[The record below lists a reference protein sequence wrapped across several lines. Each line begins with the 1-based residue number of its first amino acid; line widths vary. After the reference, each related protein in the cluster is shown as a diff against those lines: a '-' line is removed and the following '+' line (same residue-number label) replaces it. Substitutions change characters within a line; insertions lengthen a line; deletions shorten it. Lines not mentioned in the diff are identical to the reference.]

1 MSDGASSHVLWRGWR
16 LVALAGVIAFCGCL
30 LLFPLLAPA
39 RGTGTWIFWAGLA
52 AVAAMIAAEALLAR
66 LMRANNVRMR
76 SALDNMSQGLCMFDG
91 AERLLICNKPYL
103 RMYDLSPE
111 VVKPGCTLMQL
122 LEYRIAKGTFAGDP
136 AGYRQQLIAKMAS
149 GQVTSTEVKSADG
162 HAICV
167 INRPMPGGGWVAT
180 HEDIDA
186 RKQAEQDRASMQEQQ
201 RLREQVEE
209 AIASFRRGAEGHL
222 RIVAESAQTMR
233 STATTLLSNSG
244 QTTQRADSA
253 VQTSN
258 EAAANVDTA
267 ATAAEEL
274 SGSIVE
280 IGRQLSMTTDIV
292 RTAVSEA
299 RGTNERIGALSQAA
313 QKIGEVIK
321 LIRAIA
327 GQTNLL
333 ALNATIEAAR
343 AGDAGKGFAVVAS
356 EVKSLAVQ
364 TAKATEDISRQI
376 TSVQHSTATAVEA
389 IGRIAARMREIDEC
403 TTSVSAAVEQ
413 QSMATGEISQSVGS
427 AAGGAKLVVTALG
440 GVAGAATETRESA
453 ESVLAASESVESA
466 AAELRREVESFLLK
480 VAV

>member
-1 MSDGASSHVLWRGWR
+1 MSDGVSSHVIWRGWR
-16 LVALAGVIAFCGCL
+16 VVALTGTGTFSLSFVL
-30 LLFPLLAPA
+30 LLFLASG
-39 RGTGTWIFWAGLA
+39 RSAGVRSLWSA
-52 AVAAMIAAEALLAR
+52 LIAIVAMIAIEALIAR
-66 LMRANNVRMR
+66 KMHANNLRMR
-76 SALDNMSQGLCMFDG
+76 SALDNMTQGLCMFDG
-91 AERLLICNKPYL
+91 AERLVVCNTPYL
-103 RMYDLSPE
+103 KMYDLSPD

-122 LEYRIAKGTFAGDP
+122 LEYRIAKGTFTRNP
-136 AGYRQQLIAKMAS
+136 AEYRQQLLEKMTT
-149 GQVTSTEVKSADG
+149 GQITSTEVKSADG

-167 INRPMPGGGWVAT
+167 VNRPMPGGGWVAT
-180 HEDIDA
+180 HEDISA

-201 RLREQVEE
+201 KLRAQVEA
-209 AIASFRRGAEGHL
+209 AIATFRRGVESHL
-222 RIVAESAQTMR
+222 QTVAESAQTMR
-233 STATTLLSNSG
+233 STATTLLSSSG
-244 QTTQRADSA
+244 QTTQRTDSA
-253 VQTSN
+253 VHTSN

-292 RTAVSEA
+292 RTAVAEA
-299 RGTNERIGALSQAA
+299 RGTNEQIGALSQAA
-313 QKIGEVIK
+313 QKIGDVIK

-364 TAKATEDISRQI
+364 TAKATEDISHQI
-376 TSVQHSTATAVEA
+376 SSVQHSTTAAVQA

-403 TTSVSAAVEQ
+403 ATAVSAAVEQ
-413 QSMATGEISQSVGS
+413 QSMATGEISQSVGG
-427 AAGGAKLVVTALG
+427 AAGRAKLVVTALG
-440 GVAGAATETRESA
+440 GVAGAASETRQSA
-453 ESVLAASESVESA
+453 ESVLTTSESVESA
-466 AAELRREVESFLLK
+466 TAELRREVESFLVK